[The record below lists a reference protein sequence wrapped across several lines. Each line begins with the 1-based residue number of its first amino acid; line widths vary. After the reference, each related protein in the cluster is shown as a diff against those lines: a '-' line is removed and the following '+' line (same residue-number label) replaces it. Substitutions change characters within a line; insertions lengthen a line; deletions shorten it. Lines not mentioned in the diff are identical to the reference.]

1 MDNDIPYGTIL
12 IAEDDN
18 INFLLFQKIM
28 KAKKYK
34 IIRAENGQEVVDIC
48 FNNPNIDLVLMD
60 IKMPI
65 MDGFEALEK
74 IAPIRPN
81 LPMIAQTAF
90 SSNEDKNKIFK
101 AGFTDYITKPIDR
114 ERLFEII
121 DVILKKKVS

>member
-1 MDNDIPYGTIL
+1 
-12 IAEDDN
+12 
-18 INFLLFQKIM
+18 
-28 KAKKYK
+28 
-34 IIRAENGQEVVDIC
+34 
-48 FNNPNIDLVLMD
+48 MD

-90 SSNEDKNKIFK
+90 SSNEDKDKIFK
-101 AGFTDYITKPIDR
+101 AGFTDYITKPINR